1 MKRLLFTATA
11 IAALSVTQIAAAQ
24 APVPL
29 GNNPTTAG
37 LYMGLGLGVSVLD
50 DVDSDTDGIELTSE
64 ADVGFFG
71 DVSLGYI
78 IPFGSFNVRTEGE
91 FAVRVNGVDNVEIDG
106 IDADFEAL
114 DESDFSSLAGM
125 ANAYLDFYIL
135 PNTALTAGAGIG
147 YATVQADLA
156 AEIGGVDVLLFDEES
171 DSSFAYQGM
180 LGARYDFAGGS
191 TIDVGYTYFAVND
204 LTIDDAAGDET
215 DFDYLSHS
223 FHIGYAYRF

>member
-11 IAALSVTQIAAAQ
+11 VAALSVSQIAAAQ

-50 DVDSDTDGIELTSE
+50 DVDTDTDGIELTSE
-64 ADVGFFG
+64 ADAGFFG

-78 IPFGSFNVRTEGE
+78 IPFGAFSVRTEGE
-91 FAVRVNGVDNVEIDG
+91 FAVRVNGVDNVENAQG
-106 IDADFEAL
+106 TEFEAL

-135 PNTALTAGAGIG
+135 PSTALTVGAGIG
-147 YATVQADLA
+147 YASVQADVA
-156 AEIGGVDVLLFDEES
+156 AEINGVGVLLFDEEN

-204 LTIDDAAGDET
+204 LTIDDAAGVET
-215 DFDYLSHS
+215 DFDYLSHA